1 MMQVIAND
9 QNMRPADRTVA
20 KVLLASL
27 DPRRGD
33 AKLSQPEICRRSG
46 LSLSTVRRSLRR
58 LADAGRFV
66 VIEPS
71 PKEWRDGD
79 HVRRYRPQ
87 LGG

>member
-1 MMQVIAND
+1 MQVIAND
-9 QNMRPADRTVA
+9 QHMRPADRAVA
-20 KVLLASL
+20 KVLFAAIDS
-27 DPRRGD
+27 RRGD

-58 LADAGRFV
+58 LAEAGRFV

-71 PKEWRDGD
+71 PKEWLDGD

-87 LGG
+87 LEG